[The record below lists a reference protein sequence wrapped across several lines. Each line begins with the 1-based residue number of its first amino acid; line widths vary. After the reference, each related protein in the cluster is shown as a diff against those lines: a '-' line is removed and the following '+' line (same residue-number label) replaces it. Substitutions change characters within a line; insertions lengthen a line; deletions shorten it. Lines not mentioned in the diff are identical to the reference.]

1 MYNRLPG
8 RFYTFL
14 FKAVPF
20 ALAIAGC
27 IVMLVWHFFFSGSSM
42 PIVPAPSADL
52 IKVPFDFFDLGIY
65 QYLLEVD
72 NYVLFE
78 HFESLPPQ
86 SFPGWTTAFGIS
98 IWLAIVIGL
107 VLVSLFNRMQFVLSM
122 GLIIFLLTLTGV
134 NGLNIGGI
142 SNNMPTI
149 ILMVGLILPAA
160 IVHTFYSHWGLGKRT
175 AVILPIALLTLPLLL
190 GLGEAVNGAL
200 LLAENL
206 SLFAMAVTGLFM
218 LYTGHVVISSVYVLL
233 AKLNKGVGL
242 KISWHITVI
251 SILYLLFFL
260 FLLLRITGNF
270 QWDAPIPPVRIL
282 FLIVGVLG
290 YFETK
295 RKIEQFEQP
304 YVFSAVGEG
313 LYLLGFAISAL
324 TFWKAELSANQPM
337 LDFLEHTFIYSQL
350 AFGLLFYAYL
360 MANFG
365 SLMNQ
370 GSRVE
375 TVLFKPKFFAYYHM
389 RIGAMLALLSIIVFA
404 DGIVGVQVNA
414 ASTNI
419 SADYYYATG
428 RHTEASILYEHSWE
442 SYRRNAKAG
451 NTVAHLALLN
461 KQPTAAVN
469 TLLRN
474 FDNAPSVNDV
484 LLLAGLL
491 QENGNESGAFSVLE
505 GGLALFPNNPYLLNN
520 MAFYYSD
527 NGRAEEA
534 FQLLESIR
542 GSKNQINANKVA
554 LQAKHLVRYDEQ
566 IKAGTDQAGKVN
578 TLAFANLKGDD
589 VPFSLAT
596 DVINDTDVLSRA
608 ILRNQWSYAVG
619 GDLHKD
625 IALID
630 TLLAKGVNAT
640 VEEELRQT
648 RVIRSLKQ
656 DYINES
662 LKRLNG
668 LAYQFPNAAAKY
680 HFMAANI
687 LIGQLDFEKAAIE
700 LMQAE
705 EKGFDNFKTEHL
717 PILYYGGR
725 VGKAFEVSSKHNIE
739 FPSWMRFDE
748 QASLAP
754 NDTTLFF
761 SGLSK
766 INTMVKAQ
774 FMAHLDSIQ
783 SEKLKPLF
791 AYQLL
796 LRKAHWLQQ
805 EEIRSLVAIAESH
818 SEKTRFEHL
827 VALKTLLREDTF
839 NEDQEVASSL
849 PLDRNAYWTP
859 MVFKAMEKAEGN
871 LEKYNIL
878 VEASNFNKDP
888 LLWINLVK
896 YSRLVGVDHYTSSIL
911 SQMSEWVD
919 AETLVELQLEIL

>member
-1 MYNRLPG
+1 
-8 RFYTFL
+8 
-14 FKAVPF
+14 
-20 ALAIAGC
+20 
-27 IVMLVWHFFFSGSSM
+27 
-42 PIVPAPSADL
+42 
-52 IKVPFDFFDLGIY
+52 
-65 QYLLEVD
+65 
-72 NYVLFE
+72 
-78 HFESLPPQ
+78 
-86 SFPGWTTAFGIS
+86 
-98 IWLAIVIGL
+98 
-107 VLVSLFNRMQFVLSM
+107 
-122 GLIIFLLTLTGV
+122 
-134 NGLNIGGI
+134 
-142 SNNMPTI
+142 
-149 ILMVGLILPAA
+149 
-160 IVHTFYSHWGLGKRT
+160 
-175 AVILPIALLTLPLLL
+175 
-190 GLGEAVNGAL
+190 
-200 LLAENL
+200 
-206 SLFAMAVTGLFM
+206 
-218 LYTGHVVISSVYVLL
+218 
-233 AKLNKGVGL
+233 
-242 KISWHITVI
+242 
-251 SILYLLFFL
+251 
-260 FLLLRITGNF
+260 
-270 QWDAPIPPVRIL
+270 
-282 FLIVGVLG
+282 
-290 YFETK
+290 
-295 RKIEQFEQP
+295 
-304 YVFSAVGEG
+304 
-313 LYLLGFAISAL
+313 
-324 TFWKAELSANQPM
+324 
-337 LDFLEHTFIYSQL
+337 
-350 AFGLLFYAYL
+350 
-360 MANFG
+360 
-365 SLMNQ
+365 
-370 GSRVE
+370 
-375 TVLFKPKFFAYYHM
+375 
-389 RIGAMLALLSIIVFA
+389 
-404 DGIVGVQVNA
+404 
-414 ASTNI
+414 
-419 SADYYYATG
+419 
-428 RHTEASILYEHSWE
+428 
-442 SYRRNAKAG
+442 
-451 NTVAHLALLN
+451 
-461 KQPTAAVN
+461 
-469 TLLRN
+469 
-474 FDNAPSVNDV
+474 
-484 LLLAGLL
+484 
-491 QENGNESGAFSVLE
+491 
-505 GGLALFPNNPYLLNN
+505 
-520 MAFYYSD
+520 
-527 NGRAEEA
+527 
-534 FQLLESIR
+534 
-542 GSKNQINANKVA
+542 KVA

-827 VALKTLLREDTF
+827 IALKTLLREDTF

-878 VEASNFNKDP
+878 VEASNFSKDP